1 MNHHHHLIAL
11 TGPAGSGKDTVA
23 LLLVTHLGFRTMSF
37 AEKLKNE
44 VSDAFAVEPLYFSRR
59 ETKEHPLSA
68 LALRCCKSED
78 FLIHMAITLGLH
90 MEKIDLAAP
99 RSPRQIMQWWGD
111 YRRDQDLDHF
121 ISPVQARI
129 RYLFSEGLEQRIV
142 ITDLRC
148 DNEAAAIRQTYNSR
162 IWQIKRPGFE
172 VAPGAHASEVS
183 GFHFGPDVVI
193 DNSGDMRHLQQ
204 QVLAAHW
211 AFEAGLPG
219 LTVAVG
225 A

>member
-1 MNHHHHLIAL
+1 MNHHHLIAL

-23 LLLVTHLGFRTMSF
+23 LLLVTHLGFRTMAF

-44 VSDAFAVEPLYFSRR
+44 VSDAFQVEPLYFSRR
-59 ETKEHPLSA
+59 ETKEHPISA
-68 LALRCCKSED
+68 LALRKCLD
-78 FLIHMAITLGLH
+78 RGFIGWLIISHGERGQH
-90 MEKIDLAAP
+90 KVDLDAP
-99 RSPRQIMQWWGD
+99 RSPRQIMQFWGD
-111 YRRDQDLDHF
+111 YRRDQSLDHF
-121 ISPVQARI
+121 VSPVQARI

-148 DNEAAAIRQTYNSR
+148 DNEAAAIRLTHNSR

-193 DNSGDMRHLQQ
+193 DNSGDLRHLQQ

-211 AFEAGLPG
+211 AFESGLPG
-219 LTVAVG
+219 LTVAV
-225 A
+225 AA